1 MDESSAYIHGK
12 YKTYELAL
20 GVARSIVRE
29 FFIENRNSGMTKD
42 ELLAAYAIYGE
53 DPVIRSDEAV
63 DFEQFSAREYAK
75 EVAHEF
81 GKKN

>member
-29 FFIENRNSGMTKD
+29 FFIENRNSGMTID
-42 ELLAAYAIYGE
+42 ELLAAYAMYGE
-53 DPVIRSDEAV
+53 DPVIRSD
-63 DFEQFSAREYAK
+63 
-75 EVAHEF
+75 
-81 GKKN
+81 